1 MGFGVC
7 GVGRMFQGR
16 APAAKP
22 VPCAHHPQEVPLR
35 STRSLALSLCLLPLL
50 IGCASPLFDVGRS
63 ETVLPVSRAWVEGRV
78 VEYITTDISDLAMAR
93 MMGANHVPSLAA
105 AVKAPP
111 AQSLLQRVYKFH
123 DGEQISIFQSAP
135 SPAGADNED
144 RNYSPLWRV
153 VMVRWKQPG
162 AQREL
167 KSEEALLAAEER
179 QELTL
184 EVTDIVVNCP
194 VTRGADGR
202 GLKGVR

>member
-1 MGFGVC
+1 M
-7 GVGRMFQGR
+7 RR
-16 APAAKP
+16 
-22 VPCAHHPQEVPLR
+22 
-35 STRSLALSLCLLPLL
+35 TRSLVLSLCLLPLL
-50 IGCASPLFDVGRS
+50 VGCAAPQFDRGRS
-63 ETVLPVSRAWVEGRV
+63 ETVLPLHRAWVDGRV
-78 VEYITTDISDLAMAR
+78 VEYVTTDISDLAMAR
-93 MMGANHVPSLAA
+93 AEGVNHVPALAA

-111 AQSLLQRVYKFH
+111 AQSLLQRVYKFP
-123 DGEQISIFQSAP
+123 GREQISIFQSAP
-135 SPAGADNED
+135 SPAGADNQD
-144 RNYSPLWRV
+144 RSYSPLWRV

-202 GLKGVR
+202 GLKCVR